1 MNKFCAALSIAYAFN
16 LNWAFGAEGGMPQ
29 LNPEFLASQVFWL
42 ILIFSSLYVI
52 IWKLFLPKITNSIEN
67 RKLKIVNDLN
77 ETQKLKDNAEKK
89 LQEYNKI
96 IENSKKDAKKI
107 IEDAKKIIEDGK
119 KKLDRE
125 IESKKQKFNEE
136 IEKELTNVEKE
147 IKNLKKSSML
157 VINKIAEDISSEII
171 KQVVGTEIN
180 KSKLSAVVQDISKKK
195 IENYL

>member
-1 MNKFCAALSIAYAFN
+1 MNKFCATLSIAYAFN

-29 LNPEFLASQVFWL
+29 LNPEFWASQVFWL

-96 IENSKKDAKKI
+96 IENSKK
-107 IEDAKKIIEDGK
+107 DAKKIIEDGK

>member
-29 LNPEFLASQVFWL
+29 LNPEFWASQVFWL

-107 IEDAKKIIEDGK
+107 IEDGK

-125 IESKKQKFNEE
+125 IESK
-136 IEKELTNVEKE
+136 
-147 IKNLKKSSML
+147 
-157 VINKIAEDISSEII
+157 D
-171 KQVVGTEIN
+171 
-180 KSKLSAVVQDISKKK
+180 
-195 IENYL
+195 

>member
-29 LNPEFLASQVFWL
+29 LNPEFWAAQIFWL

-107 IEDAKKIIEDGK
+107 IEDGK
-119 KKLDRE
+119 KKLNRE

-157 VINKIAEDISSEII
+157 VINKIAADISSEII
-171 KQVVGTEIN
+171 KQAIGTEIN

>member
-29 LNPEFLASQVFWL
+29 LNPEFWTAQIFWL

-107 IEDAKKIIEDGK
+107 IEDGK
-119 KKLDRE
+119 KKLNRE

>member
-29 LNPEFLASQVFWL
+29 LNPEFWASQVFWL

-77 ETQKLKDNAEKK
+77 ETQKLKDSAEKK

-107 IEDAKKIIEDGK
+107 IEDGK
-119 KKLDRE
+119 KKLNRE